1 MLLQQFGRTEVL
13 DWMSQDAE
21 LVFVQEKVRCY
32 HGKIS
37 DLRLPLSHIAHH
49 WIKMKRE
56 LFIDEKTYI
65 TYFQE
70 EKLTEDLFQL
80 E

>member
-1 MLLQQFGRTEVL
+1 M
-13 DWMSQDAE
+13 
-21 LVFVQEKVRCY
+21 QEKVQCY
-32 HGKIS
+32 HGKNS
-37 DLRLPLSHIAHH
+37 DLRLPLSHIEHH